1 VVAIIPAAISGSVL
15 RSTAYSPIQCSTVKP
30 PHDPTRLRSIRGMG
44 KTARHDEGLLK
55 IRQFQ
60 KFCLEKKQT
69 AKLIDEEFVKS
80 P

>member
-1 VVAIIPAAISGSVL
+1 
-15 RSTAYSPIQCSTVKP
+15 VKP

-69 AKLIDEEFVKS
+69 AKLLDEEFVKS